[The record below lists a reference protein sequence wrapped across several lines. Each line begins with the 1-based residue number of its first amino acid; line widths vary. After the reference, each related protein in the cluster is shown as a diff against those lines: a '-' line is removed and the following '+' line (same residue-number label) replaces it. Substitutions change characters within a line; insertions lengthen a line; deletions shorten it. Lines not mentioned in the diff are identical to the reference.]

1 MSWVSSH
8 VSGLHCN
15 ANELAVHH
23 DAANIKLLTKADMIA
38 FFKQFI
44 DPASPKRSKLAVH
57 LTAQASAP
65 GENGDAPATN
75 GETPATNGEY
85 TTKTERNGTVP
96 YIINDVR
103 EFKSMLQ
110 ISKGPQPV
118 KHISEFEEL
127 DSKL

>member
-1 MSWVSSH
+1 
-8 VSGLHCN
+8 
-15 ANELAVHH
+15 
-23 DAANIKLLTKADMIA
+23 MIA

-57 LTAQASAP
+57 LIAQASAP
-65 GENGDAPATN
+65 VENGDASATN
-75 GETPATNGEY
+75 RETPAMNGEY
-85 TTKTERNGTVP
+85 IIAKKERNGTVP